1 MPGNLAGNS
10 QIIDSITGRLW
21 RHRIYLQEVL
31 GVVSI
36 GMDIIGLV
44 VVIVLAI
51 GLAELIFNI
60 LFKKDS
66 SDREFTSILFSP
78 KYLAAGGYG

>member
-1 MPGNLAGNS
+1 MN
-10 QIIDSITGRLW
+10 
-21 RHRIYLQEVL
+21 
-31 GVVSI
+31 
-36 GMDIIGLV
+36 IIGLV

-51 GLAELIFNI
+51 GLVELIFNI

-78 KYLAAGGYG
+78 KYLAAGAWRIWLIIGFWGWVFALSCSWD